1 MAIKTYDWSAIAQN
15 PKYLQ
20 LKKEK
25 RIFLFGWWLFS
36 TIYYFSLTI
45 LSAYFPELFK
55 IKIIGVINFGYLF
68 ILSQFV
74 MAFFVAIY
82 YTRVANRKFDPMT
95 QALID
100 EIGREA

>member
-1 MAIKTYDWSAIAQN
+1 MAAKTYDWSAIAQN

-25 RIFLFGWWLFS
+25 RLFLFGWWLAS
-36 TIYYFSLTI
+36 SIYYFSLTI
-45 LSAYFPELFK
+45 LSAYFTEIFK
-55 IKIIGVINFGYLF
+55 IKVIGVINVGYLF

-82 YTRVANRKFDPMT
+82 YTRIANSKFDPMT